1 MPPLGKADR
10 QGRPEHP
17 GEVQTDDPAAGRVN
31 HGDVVIAD
39 GLAWMLAKDRTGGR
53 RTPEKANAPPEPN
66 TLGWFMALEEGQ
78 RRRRE
83 EAEY

>member
-31 HGDVVIAD
+31 HGDLVIAD
-39 GLAWMLAKDRTGGR
+39 GLAWMLAKDRTGGLAD
-53 RTPEKANAPPEPN
+53 T
-66 TLGWFMALEEGQ
+66 
-78 RRRRE
+78 
-83 EAEY
+83 